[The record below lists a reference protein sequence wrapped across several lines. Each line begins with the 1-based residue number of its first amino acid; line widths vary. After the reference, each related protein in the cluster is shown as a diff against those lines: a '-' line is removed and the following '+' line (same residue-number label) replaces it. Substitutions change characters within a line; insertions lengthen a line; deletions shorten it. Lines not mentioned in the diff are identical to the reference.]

1 MLLAIWDLINE
12 HLEVNLTNLNTL
24 TSLCS
29 VNSIQKLSFL
39 NLSCLFLSMEL
50 CNYFIFAE
58 KVSNFKYISHM
69 DSNYLK

>member
-29 VNSIQKLSFL
+29 VNTIQKLCAFIL
-39 NLSCLFLSMEL
+39 EFKRPFPLYGIMQLF
-50 CNYFIFAE
+50 YFCGKSIKFQI
-58 KVSNFKYISHM
+58 Y
-69 DSNYLK
+69 